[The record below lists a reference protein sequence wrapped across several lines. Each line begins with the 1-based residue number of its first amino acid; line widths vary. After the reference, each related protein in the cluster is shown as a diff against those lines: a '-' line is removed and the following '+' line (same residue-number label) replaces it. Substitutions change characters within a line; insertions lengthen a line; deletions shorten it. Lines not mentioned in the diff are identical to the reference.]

1 MVTGMVEKHYIDDA
15 YRQACEATVTR
26 VDGRQ
31 VFLSDTVFYPE
42 GGGQVGDTGWVGASR
57 IVDAQKVGH
66 FEDCVAVDEEAPE
79 HLLLGALVERDL
91 SAGAAG
97 AGVEGHAG

>member
-1 MVTGMVEKHYIDDA
+1 MGSAPSSSGERLAACAIELFAPRELDLDRERIDPLTAFEEGLRCVVDPLVARDVE
-15 YRQACEATVTR
+15 V
-26 VDGRQ
+26 
-31 VFLSDTVFYPE
+31 
-42 GGGQVGDTGWVGASR
+42 
-57 IVDAQKVGH
+57 VDAQEVGH
-66 FEDCVAVDEEAPE
+66 FEDRVAIDEEAPE